1 MGEKTKFYFKL
12 CKKTFNGEELIG
24 WINDSD
30 FIIPSKG
37 DIINI
42 NEEQI
47 RVWNGEYTYKDL
59 EVIRIKYE
67 YNTNID
73 GIKFCTITIYVK

>member
-1 MGEKTKFYFKL
+1 MEKKTKLYFKL
-12 CKKTFNGEELIG
+12 CKKTFLSEEQIG
-24 WINDSD
+24 WINDPD

-47 RVWNGEYTYKDL
+47 RIWNGEYTNKDL
-59 EVIRIKYE
+59 EVINPWILFWELPPHYWPPAV
-67 YNTNID
+67 
-73 GIKFCTITIYVK
+73 CT

>member
-1 MGEKTKFYFKL
+1 MEKKTKLYFKL
-12 CKKTFNGEELIG
+12 CKKTFLSEEQIG
-24 WINDSD
+24 WINDPD

-47 RVWNGEYTYKDL
+47 RIWNGEYTNKDL
-59 EVIRIKYE
+59 EVINIKYV
-67 YNTNID
+67 YDTDFD
-73 GIKFCTITIYVK
+73 GVKFCTITIYVK